1 MESRGLAYSTVTRFS
16 GEQETKDQLQ
26 GSTESGC
33 QFFSAPWGSLRRL
46 LIILRTCT
54 ASTTEINT

>member
-1 MESRGLAYSTVTRFS
+1 MDSRGLAYSAVTRFS

-26 GSTESGC
+26 GSTEYGS

-46 LIILRTCT
+46 LTIIRTCT